1 MGVDNT
7 KVKQAKKH
15 ENKDW
20 TVRIIGFPM
29 DLGAGR
35 RGVDMGPSALRI
47 AGVGDK
53 LSALGYNVIDA
64 GDISIH
70 NPEVVQV
77 QDPKLRYLPEIA
89 SACTDL
95 ASAVEGSLD
104 RDEFPLILGGDHSMA
119 IGTIAGIAAHCKKKN
134 KRLGVIW
141 IDAHSDINTPESSP
155 SGNIHG
161 MPVAVILGSGPKEL
175 TGIGGDFTKL
185 QPHQIVYIGLRSIDE
200 GERKLLKKL
209 KVEAHTMTDLDKYG
223 VHRIIAKVLSS
234 MRAKVD
240 HLHVSFDLDSVD
252 PSVASGVGTPVP
264 GGLSYR
270 EAHLIMEAIADT
282 GYMSSFEIAE
292 VNPILDCKNAGA
304 EFAADLIASSLG
316 KRIL

>member
-1 MGVDNT
+1 MTAENT
-7 KVKQAKKH
+7 KSKQAKKSA
-15 ENKDW
+15 NQDW

-64 GDISIH
+64 GDITIK
-70 NPEVVQV
+70 NPEVAKV
-77 QDPKLRYLPEIA
+77 QDPKLRYLHEI
-89 SACTDL
+89 
-95 ASAVEGSLD
+95 V
-104 RDEFPLILGGDHSMA
+104 LGGDHSMA
-119 IGTIAGIAAHCKKKN
+119 IGTIAGIANHCKKHN
-134 KRLGVIW
+134 KRFGVIW
-141 IDAHSDINTPESSP
+141 IDAHADINTPDSSP

-161 MPVAVILGSGPKEL
+161 MPVAVSLGIGAPEL
-175 TGIGGDFTKL
+175 TKVGGEFTTL
-185 QPHQIVYIGLRSIDE
+185 APHQISMIGLRSLDP
-200 GERKLLKKL
+200 GEVKLIKKL
-209 KVEAHTMTDLDKYG
+209 KIEAYTMSDLDKYG

-292 VNPILDCKNAGA
+292 VNPILDSKNAGA
-304 EFAADLIASSLG
+304 EFAADLIASSMG